1 MASAC
6 FDLQLS
12 PIIWWP
18 STLLSSPT
26 VVSRLEVEIIIEN
39 VSKGYG
45 KLNEIIDGNILGK
58 VPNPQ
63 RVVQEWLVIPN
74 VWFHFVNFPNSSL
87 TEVTSDC
94 CPPFP
99 ADSL

>member
-26 VVSRLEVEIIIEN
+26 VVSHLEVEIIIEN

-45 KLNEIIDGNILGK
+45 KLNEIIDANILGK

-63 RVVQEWLVIPN
+63 RVVQEPLFQMSGFI
-74 VWFHFVNFPNSSL
+74 L
-87 TEVTSDC
+87 
-94 CPPFP
+94 
-99 ADSL
+99 

>member
-6 FDLQLS
+6 FDLQLP

-26 VVSRLEVEIIIEN
+26 MVSRLEVEIIIEN

-45 KLNEIIDGNILGK
+45 NLNEIIDGNVLGG
-58 VPNPQ
+58 VPNPRGVFQ
-63 RVVQEWLVIPN
+63 KQLS
-74 VWFHFVNFPNSSL
+74 HMSGFVL
-87 TEVTSDC
+87 
-94 CPPFP
+94 
-99 ADSL
+99 

>member
-1 MASAC
+1 MASAF
-6 FDLQLS
+6 FDLQLP

-26 VVSRLEVEIIIEN
+26 VVSHLEVEIIIEN

-63 RVVQEWLVIPN
+63 RVFQERLFQMSGFI
-74 VWFHFVNFPNSSL
+74 F
-87 TEVTSDC
+87 
-94 CPPFP
+94 
-99 ADSL
+99 

>member
-1 MASAC
+1 MSTGLGLGLSPS
-6 FDLQLS
+6 FMIDLQLS

-26 VVSRLEVEIIIEN
+26 VVSHLEVEIIIEN

-45 KLNEIIDGNILGK
+45 KLNEIIDANILGK

-63 RVVQEWLVIPN
+63 RVVQEPLFQMSGFI
-74 VWFHFVNFPNSSL
+74 L
-87 TEVTSDC
+87 
-94 CPPFP
+94 
-99 ADSL
+99 

>member
-26 VVSRLEVEIIIEN
+26 TVSHLEVEIIIEN
-39 VSKGYG
+39 ISKGYG
-45 KLNEIIDGNILGK
+45 KLNEIIDGSALGK
-58 VPNPQ
+58 VS
-63 RVVQEWLVIPN
+63 R
-74 VWFHFVNFPNSSL
+74 
-87 TEVTSDC
+87 
-94 CPPFP
+94 
-99 ADSL
+99 